1 MKQPNNTALYM
12 RLSRDD
18 ERFGDSVSI
27 ETQRTILRKFA
38 QEQQLHVVDEY
49 VDDGWSGTNFERPAF
64 QRMMDDVDAGKI
76 TCIVVK
82 DLSRFGREHVTM
94 DFYLEYVFPEKKVR
108 FIAVAENEDTE
119 RGLSDFV
126 PFKNLFNEWYAKDTS
141 RKVKTALHAKHA
153 AGERMGTYAPLGY
166 KKDPDKRNHLI
177 VDPDTCWIIEKIFD
191 MAVHGAGAA
200 KICKALIAERIPTP
214 GFLNYQRYGTFANI
228 YANQPEE
235 KSYAWTISQVKS
247 ILRDE
252 TYIGNTIHNR
262 QTNISYKNKRRIRK
276 PVEEWVRIEGTHEPI
291 ISKAVFEQVQEQI
304 AHRRRQ
310 MKDATTQIFAGIVR
324 CADCNWSMSF
334 GTKRANKTP
343 YSYFNCTSYRQ
354 FGKVEGKCTAHYV
367 RYDMLYSYVLSRLQ
381 YWSTRA
387 AVDETTLYRELLN
400 AGDKEKAAT
409 SKKQAAALAKAEKRK
424 AEVDR
429 LFMKLYEDWS
439 SGRITEYNFTM
450 LSEKYQDEQQAL
462 TAQIAQLKEAL
473 AADRQ
478 TTENTAKWL
487 DLIKRYVNP
496 SALTAEMLNELIEK
510 IVIHEAVKGEGGQR
524 TQKIEIYYRFVGK
537 ID

>member
-1 MKQPNNTALYM
+1 
-12 RLSRDD
+12 
-18 ERFGDSVSI
+18 
-27 ETQRTILRKFA
+27 
-38 QEQQLHVVDEY
+38 
-49 VDDGWSGTNFERPAF
+49 
-64 QRMMDDVDAGKI
+64 
-76 TCIVVK
+76 
-82 DLSRFGREHVTM
+82 
-94 DFYLEYVFPEKKVR
+94 
-108 FIAVAENEDTE
+108 
-119 RGLSDFV
+119 
-126 PFKNLFNEWYAKDTS
+126 
-141 RKVKTALHAKHA
+141 
-153 AGERMGTYAPLGY
+153 MGTYALLGY

-191 MAVHGAGAA
+191 MAIHGAGAA
-200 KICKALIAERIPTP
+200 KICKDLIAERIPTP
-214 GFLNYQRYGTFANI
+214 GFLNYQRYGTFAKI

-276 PVEEWVRIEGTHEPI
+276 PAEEWVRIEGTHEPI

-334 GTKRANKTP
+334 GTNRANKTP

-387 AVDETTLYRELLN
+387 AVDEATLYRELLN
-400 AGDKEKAAT
+400 AGDKEKAAA

-450 LSEKYQDEQQAL
+450 MSEKYQDEQ
-462 TAQIAQLKEAL
+462 
-473 AADRQ
+473 
-478 TTENTAKWL
+478 
-487 DLIKRYVNP
+487 
-496 SALTAEMLNELIEK
+496 
-510 IVIHEAVKGEGGQR
+510 
-524 TQKIEIYYRFVGK
+524 
-537 ID
+537 

>member
-1 MKQPNNTALYM
+1 MKQPYNTALYM

-27 ETQRTILRKFA
+27 ETQRTILRKFV
-38 QEQQLHVVDEY
+38 QDQQLHVVDEY
-49 VDDGWSGTNFERPAF
+49 VDDGWSGTNFDRPSF

-76 TCIVVK
+76 NCIVVK
-82 DLSRFGREHVTM
+82 DLSRFGREHVMM
-94 DFYLEYVFPEKKVR
+94 DFYLEYVFPEKQVR

-153 AGERMGTYAPLGY
+153 AGERMVTYAPLGY
-166 KKDPDKRNHLI
+166 MKDPDKRNHLI
-177 VDPDTCWIIEKIFD
+177 VDPDTKWIIEKIFD

-200 KICKALIAERIPTP
+200 KICKTLIAEKVPTP

-247 ILRDE
+247 ILHDE

-262 QTNISYKNKRRIRK
+262 QTNISYKNKKRIRK
-276 PVEEWVRIEGTHEPI
+276 PETEWVRVEGTHEPI
-291 ISKAVFEQVQEQI
+291 IRKDAFDQVQEQI

-310 MKDATTQIFAGIVR
+310 MKDATTQIFAGLVR
-324 CADCNWSMSF
+324 CAECNWSMSF
-334 GTKRANKTP
+334 ATNRCNKTP
-343 YSYFNCTSYRQ
+343 YSYYNCTSYRQ
-354 FGKVEGKCTAHYV
+354 FGRVEGKCTAHYV
-367 RYDMLYSYVLSRLQ
+367 RYDVLYSYVLSRLQ
-381 YWSTRA
+381 YWSSRA
-387 AVDETTLYRELLN
+387 ALDEVELHRELTN
-400 AGDKEKAAT
+400 TGDKEKAAA
-409 SKKQAAALAKAEKRK
+409 SRKQAAVLAKAEKRK

-439 SGRITEYNFTM
+439 ADRITEYNFTM
-450 LSEKYQDEQQAL
+450 LSEKYQEEQQTL
-462 TAQIAQLKEAL
+462 TEQIVQLQAAQ
-473 AADRQ
+473 AADRE
-478 TTENTAKWL
+478 TTENAAKWL
-487 DLIKRYVNP
+487 EVIKRYADP
-496 SALTAEMLNELIEK
+496 AELTAEMLNELIEK
-510 IVIHEAVKGEGGQR
+510 IVIHEAVKGNGVQR

-537 ID
+537 IE

>member
-1 MKQPNNTALYM
+1 
-12 RLSRDD
+12 
-18 ERFGDSVSI
+18 
-27 ETQRTILRKFA
+27 
-38 QEQQLHVVDEY
+38 
-49 VDDGWSGTNFERPAF
+49 
-64 QRMMDDVDAGKI
+64 
-76 TCIVVK
+76 
-82 DLSRFGREHVTM
+82 
-94 DFYLEYVFPEKKVR
+94 
-108 FIAVAENEDTE
+108 
-119 RGLSDFV
+119 
-126 PFKNLFNEWYAKDTS
+126 
-141 RKVKTALHAKHA
+141 
-153 AGERMGTYAPLGY
+153 MGTYALLGY

-191 MAVHGAGAA
+191 MAIHGAGAA
-200 KICKALIAERIPTP
+200 KICKDLIAERIPTP

-235 KSYAWTISQVKS
+235 KSFAWTISQVKS

-334 GTKRANKTP
+334 GTNRANKTP

-387 AVDETTLYRELLN
+387 AVDEATLYRELLN
-400 AGDKEKAAT
+400 AGDKEKAAA

-487 DLIKRYVNP
+487 ELIKRYVNP
-496 SALTAEMLNELIEK
+496 TALTAEMLNELIEK

>member
-76 TCIVVK
+76 TCIAVK

-153 AGERMGTYAPLGY
+153 AGERMVTYAPLGY
-166 KKDPDKRNHLI
+166 MKDPNRRNHLI
-177 VDPDTCWIIEKIFD
+177 VDPETKWIIEKIFD
-191 MAVHGAGAA
+191 MAAHGAGSA
-200 KICKALIAERIPTP
+200 KICKVLIAERIPTP
-214 GFLNYQRYGTFANI
+214 GFIQYQRYRKFAHI
-228 YANQPEE
+228 YADQPEQ
-235 KSYAWTISQVKS
+235 KSYSWTHAAIKS
-247 ILRDE
+247 ILHDE
-252 TYIGNTIHNR
+252 TYIGNTVHNK
-262 QTNISYKNKRRIRK
+262 QSNISYKNKRRIRK
-276 PVEEWVRIEGTHEPI
+276 PEAEWVRVEGTHEAI
-291 ISKAVFEQVQEQI
+291 IDKDVFVQVQEQMR
-304 AHRRRQ
+304 HRRRQ
-310 MKDATTQIFAGIVR
+310 MKDATTQIFAGMLR
-324 CADCNWSMSF
+324 CADCGWSMSF
-334 GTKRANKTP
+334 GTNKQCKTP
-343 YSYFNCTSYRQ
+343 YSYYDCQNYRQ
-354 FGKVEGKCTAHYV
+354 YGKSLGRCSAHYV
-367 RYDMLYSYVLSRLQ
+367 RYDVLYSYVLSRLQ
-381 YWSTRA
+381 YWAKRA
-387 AVDETTLYRELLN
+387 AVDEATLYRELLN
-400 AGDKEKAAT
+400 AGDKEKAAA
-409 SKKQAAALAKAEKRK
+409 SRKQAAALAKAEKRK

-439 SGRITEYNFTM
+439 AGRITEYNFTM

-487 DLIKRYVNP
+487 ELIKRYVNP
-496 SALTAEMLNELIEK
+496 TALTAEMLNELIEK

>member
-166 KKDPDKRNHLI
+166 KKDHDKRNHLI
-177 VDPDTCWIIEKIFD
+177 IDPDTCWIIEKIFD
-191 MAVHGAGAA
+191 MAVHGAGSA
-200 KICKALIAERIPTP
+200 KICKALIAEKIPTP

-252 TYIGNTIHNR
+252 TYIGHTIHNR

-276 PVEEWVRIEGTHEPI
+276 PVDEWVRIEGTHEPI

-334 GTKRANKTP
+334 GTNRANKIP

-354 FGKVEGKCTAHYV
+354 FGKIEGKCTAHYV
-367 RYDMLYSYVLSRLQ
+367 RNDMLYSYVLSRLQ
-381 YWSTRA
+381 YWSQRA
-387 AVDETTLYRELLN
+387 AIDESTLYRELLN
-400 AGDKEKAAT
+400 AGDKEKAAA

-439 SGRITEYNFTM
+439 ADRITEYNFTM

-462 TAQIAQLKEAL
+462 TDQIAQLKEAL

-487 DLIKRYVNP
+487 ELIKRYVNP
-496 SALTAEMLNELIEK
+496 TVLTAEMLNELIEK
-510 IVIHEAVKGEGGQR
+510 IVIHEATMNDDGQR
-524 TQKIEIYYRFVGK
+524 TQNIEIYYRFVGK
-537 ID
+537 IE

>member
-1 MKQPNNTALYM
+1 MKQPHNTALYM

-49 VDDGWSGTNFERPAF
+49 VDDGWSGTSFERPAF
-64 QRMMDDVDAGKI
+64 QRMMDDVDSGKI

-153 AGERMGTYAPLGY
+153 AGERMVTYAPLGY
-166 KKDPDKRNHLI
+166 MKDPNRRNHLI
-177 VDPDTCWIIEKIFD
+177 VDPETKWIIEKIFD
-191 MAVHGAGAA
+191 MALHGAGSA
-200 KICKALIAERIPTP
+200 KIGRVLISEKVPTP
-214 GFLNYQRYGTFANI
+214 GFVQYQRYGKFAHI
-228 YANQPEE
+228 YADQPEE
-235 KSYAWTISQVKS
+235 KSYAWTLAAIKS

-252 TYIGNTIHNR
+252 TYIGNTVHNK
-262 QTNISYKNKRRIRK
+262 QSNISYKNKRRIRK
-276 PVEEWVRIEGTHEPI
+276 PEEEWVRVEGTHEAI
-291 ISKAVFEQVQEQI
+291 ISKDVFYRVQEQI
-304 AHRRRQ
+304 DHRRRR
-310 MKDATTQIFAGIVR
+310 MKDATTQIFAGLLR
-324 CADCNWSMSF
+324 CSDCGWSLSF
-334 GTKRANKTP
+334 ATNKSNKTP
-343 YSYFNCTSYRQ
+343 YSYYNCLNYRQ
-354 FGKVEGKCTAHYV
+354 YGKSLGKCTAHYV
-367 RYDMLYSYVLSRLQ
+367 RYDVLYSYVLSRLQ
-381 YWSTRA
+381 YWSRRA
-387 AVDETTLYRELLN
+387 AIDEATLYRELLN

-439 SGRITEYNFTM
+439 ADRITEYNFTM

-462 TAQIAQLKEAL
+462 TDQIAQLKEAL
-473 AADRQ
+473 TADRQ

-487 DLIKRYVNP
+487 ELIKRYVNP
-496 SALTAEMLNELIEK
+496 TALTAEMLNELIEK
-510 IVIHEAVKGEGGQR
+510 IVIHEAVKGESGQR

>member
-166 KKDPDKRNHLI
+166 KKDSNKRNHLI

-191 MAVHGAGAA
+191 MAVHGAGSA
-200 KICKALIAERIPTP
+200 KICKALIAEKIPTP

-276 PVEEWVRIEGTHEPI
+276 PEEEWVRIEGTHEPI
-291 ISKAVFEQVQEQI
+291 IGKAVFEQVQEQI

-334 GTKRANKTP
+334 GTNRANKTP

-381 YWSTRA
+381 YWSQRA
-387 AVDETTLYRELLN
+387 AIDEATLYRELLN
-400 AGDKEKAAT
+400 AGDKAKAAT

-439 SGRITEYNFTM
+439 ADRITEYNFTM
-450 LSEKYQDEQQAL
+450 LSEKYQEEQQSL
-462 TAQIAQLKEAL
+462 TEQIAQLKEAL

-487 DLIKRYVNP
+487 ELIKRYVNP
-496 SALTAEMLNELIEK
+496 TALTAEMLNELIEK
-510 IVIHEAVKGEGGQR
+510 IVIHEAVMDEDGQR
-524 TQKIEIYYRFVGK
+524 TQNIEIYYRFVGK
-537 ID
+537 IE

>member
-1 MKQPNNTALYM
+1 M

-108 FIAVAENEDTE
+108 FIAVAENEDTD

-153 AGERMGTYAPLGY
+153 AGERMVTYAPLGY
-166 KKDPDKRNHLI
+166 MKDPDRRNHLI
-177 VDPDTCWIIEKIFD
+177 VDPETKWIIEKIFD

-200 KICKALIAERIPTP
+200 KIGRVLISEKVPTP
-214 GFLNYQRYGTFANI
+214 GFIQYQRYGKFAHI
-228 YANQPEE
+228 YADQPEQ
-235 KSYAWTISQVKS
+235 KSYSWTHTAIKS
-247 ILRDE
+247 ILHDE

-276 PVEEWVRIEGTHEPI
+276 PQEEWVRIEGTHEPI
-291 ISKAVFEQVQEQI
+291 VGKAVFEQVQEQI

-334 GTKRANKTP
+334 GTNRANKTP

-354 FGKVEGKCTAHYV
+354 FGKIEGKCTAHYV
-367 RYDMLYSYVLSRLQ
+367 RYDILYSYVLSRLQ
-381 YWSTRA
+381 YWTARA
-387 AVDETTLYRELLN
+387 AVDEATLYRELLN
-400 AGDKEKAAT
+400 AGNKETAAT
-409 SKKQAAALAKAEKRK
+409 SRKQAAALAKAEKRK

-439 SGRITEYNFTM
+439 ADRITEYNFTM

-462 TAQIAQLKEAL
+462 AEQIAQLKEAM

-478 TTENTAKWL
+478 TTENTVKWL
-487 DLIKRYVNP
+487 ELIKHYVNP
-496 SALTAEMLNELIEK
+496 TALTAEMLNELIEK
-510 IVIHEAVKGEGGQR
+510 IVIHEAVMAEAGKR
-524 TQKIEIYYRFVGK
+524 TQNIEIYYRFVGK
-537 ID
+537 IE